1 MASNGHRNVTCHI
14 CNHTMRS
21 DTFARHMKRKNHLQN
36 KNAQD
41 FHAHSLQEMNDIPSS
56 GEDTQCGSH
65 ENSSSQSENEDK
77 IGKYAWKDSGVN
89 RNHHFLLPRNIRAIV
104 CGKSGVGKTCLVTYL
119 LLEPDALDY
128 NNLIICGKSL
138 HQPEYKI
145 MKATFSRGW
154 SKSQVNK
161 LFELQDHIND
171 VDEVIETYKGKCKG
185 GIDAAFIDD
194 PLDIPDPAEH
204 DPKLN
209 NLLVLDDVMLGPQ
222 SKAEA
227 YYSRG
232 RHNSVDTIYITQSY
246 FRLPRQTVR
255 ENANFYIFFPQDNK
269 NLSHIYQDHCAV
281 DGLSYSDFRNF
292 CSDVWN
298 SGRHNFVTIDLTRPA
313 YCGKYRKNL
322 DDFWIPKVDIPDLRP
337 HSEA

>member
-1 MASNGHRNVTCHI
+1 MSTDRHKKVTCHV
-14 CNHTMRS
+14 CNHTVRS
-21 DTFARHMKRKNHLQN
+21 DTLRRHMKRKDHIQEE
-36 KNAQD
+36 KEQD
-41 FHAHSLQEMNDIPSS
+41 FHFHNLKEKDDDFSAGQNEETS
-56 GEDTQCGSH
+56 C
-65 ENSSSQSENEDK
+65 QSDGDGDK
-77 IGKYAWKDSGVN
+77 IGRYAWKDNGVN

-119 LLEPDALDY
+119 LLEPDMLDY
-128 NNLIICGKSL
+128 DRLYICGKSL

-145 MKATFSRGW
+145 MKSAFSQEW

-161 LFELQDHIND
+161 LFELQDEIED
-171 VDEVIETYKGKCKG
+171 VNEVIETYQGKCKG
-185 GIDAAFIDD
+185 GVDATFNDD
-194 PLDIPDPAEH
+194 PSAIPDPSEH
-204 DPKLN
+204 DPKCKTV
-209 NLLVLDDVMLGPQ
+209 LLLDDLMLGPQ

-227 YYSRG
+227 YYTRG

-269 NLSHIYQDHCAV
+269 NLSHIFQDHCAV
-281 DGLSYSDFRNF
+281 DGLTFSDFRDF

-298 SGRHNFVTIDLTRPA
+298 GGKHNFVTIDLTRPP

-322 DDFWIPKVDIPDLRP
+322 DDFWIPKTHMPQLSP
-337 HSEA
+337 PSQA

>member
-1 MASNGHRNVTCHI
+1 
-14 CNHTMRS
+14 MRS
-21 DTFARHMKRKNHLQN
+21 DIFVRHMKRKDHIQNEEEPDIHLYNSEKMDDSNEETLCQSN
-36 KNAQD
+36 
-41 FHAHSLQEMNDIPSS
+41 
-56 GEDTQCGSH
+56 EDR
-65 ENSSSQSENEDK
+65 DK
-77 IGKYAWKDSGVN
+77 IGKYAWKDNGFK

-119 LLEPDALDY
+119 LLEPDTLDY
-128 NNLIICGKSL
+128 NNLIVCGKSL

-145 MKATFSRGW
+145 MKAAFSRGW
-154 SKSQVNK
+154 SKNQVNK
-161 LFELQDHIND
+161 LFEFQDEI
-171 VDEVIETYKGKCKG
+171 DEVDKVIENYKGKCKG
-185 GIDAAFIDD
+185 GIDAAFIDN

-204 DPKLN
+204 DPTLN

-281 DGLSYSDFRNF
+281 DGLTFSDFRNF

-298 SGRHNFVTIDLTRPA
+298 SGKHNFVTIDLTSPA
-313 YCGKYRKNL
+313 YCGKYRRNL
-322 DDFWIPKVDIPDLRP
+322 DVYWKPKVEPPCLRP
-337 HSEA
+337 PSQA

>member
-1 MASNGHRNVTCHI
+1 MLHDSKQPAISSDKI
-14 CNHTMRS
+14 HTSS
-21 DTFARHMKRKNHLQN
+21 DNLPT
-36 KNAQD
+36 
-41 FHAHSLQEMNDIPSS
+41 
-56 GEDTQCGSH
+56 
-65 ENSSSQSENEDK
+65 
-77 IGKYAWKDSGVN
+77 IGKYAWKDNGVK
-89 RNHHFLLPRNIRAIV
+89 RNHHFLLPRNMGAIV
-104 CGKSGVGKTCLVTYL
+104 CRKSGVGKTCLVTYL
-119 LLEPDALDY
+119 LLEPDTLDY

-145 MKATFSRGW
+145 MKAAFSRGW
-154 SKSQVNK
+154 SKNQVNK
-161 LFELQDHIND
+161 LFELQDDID
-171 VDEVIETYKGKCKG
+171 DIDKVIETYKGKCKG

-194 PLDIPDPAEH
+194 PLDIPDPGEH
-204 DPKLN
+204 DPTLN

-281 DGLSYSDFRNF
+281 DGLTFSDFRNF

-298 SGRHNFVTIDLTRPA
+298 SGKHNFVTIDLTSPA
-313 YCGKYRKNL
+313 YCGKYRRNL
-322 DDFWIPKVDIPDLRP
+322 DDYWKPKVEPPCLRP
-337 HSEA
+337 PSQA